1 MRPSPSAAETRV
13 GASRVRPAQAGRC
26 PVVPGRYLVA
36 HLDNSR
42 QAPEEGTII
51 SASSIQ
57 LVTAAEAARILG
69 VTRSR
74 AIELASSQPDFPP
87 AESTATGGRRWPRA
101 AMEAWAAAH
110 PDRGPLHPGLTVPPI
125 GQWPW
130 QVQMV
135 VDLAHD
141 EARALHHDWVGQD
154 HLLLAL
160 LHPDSPGAAR
170 AVLES
175 FGVTAAPLREA
186 WVASMG
192 DPYEP
197 HHRGILFAAGQQLVL
212 ERANL
217 EAVVLADAEVASEHV
232 LLALTGR
239 SDRSFA
245 ASWLQRRGIDPA
257 VLRQRVVDFTE
268 GGELPAPPPVE
279 ERTWPSELDV
289 APGLELAPTPDGKD
303 PRRRRPW
310 GSAVFAD
317 AEGRTFQRGLTL
329 RQYIIDRDGNP
340 VLTADGRPVHRL
352 VDESGQDVL
361 DAEGRP
367 LIGAVEI
374 PPGCQVRAHHKRE

>member
-1 MRPSPSAAETRV
+1 
-13 GASRVRPAQAGRC
+13 
-26 PVVPGRYLVA
+26 VPGRHPDGTLGQSA
-36 HLDNSR
+36 PGSR
-42 QAPEEGTII
+42 EGAIT
-51 SASSIQ
+51 STGDSPF
-57 LVTAAEAARILG
+57 VTAAEAARILG

-74 AIELASSQPDFPP
+74 LLVLAGAEPDFPP

-101 AMEAWAAAH
+101 AVEAWAGVH
-110 PDRGPLHPGLTVPPI
+110 PDRGPLHPGIEILPI
-125 GQWPW
+125 GRWPW
-130 QVQMV
+130 QVRAV

-160 LHPDSPGAAR
+160 LHPDCPGAAR

-186 WVASMG
+186 LVASMG

-197 HHRGILFAAGQQLVL
+197 HHRGILFPAGQQLVL

-232 LLALTGR
+232 LLALTDR
-239 SDRSFA
+239 WDRSVA
-245 ASWLQRRGIDPA
+245 AHWLQRHGIDPA
-257 VLRQRVVDFTE
+257 ALRQRVVAFTE
-268 GGELPAPPPVE
+268 GGELPEPPAVDEP
-279 ERTWPSELDV
+279 TWLAELDV

-317 AEGRTFQRGLTL
+317 AQGRTFQRGLAL
-329 RQYIIDRDGNP
+329 RQYFIDRDGNP
-340 VLTADGRPVHRL
+340 VLTADGRPVHLL
-352 VDESGQDVL
+352 VDEYGQEVL

-367 LIGAVEI
+367 IIGAVEI
-374 PPGCQVRAHHKRE
+374 PPGCRVRAHQQRE